1 MNLLKNWL
9 HPKKAAPPASKPE
22 VETEEVPTMILDG
35 EQFYTY
41 RRFRTASTTAPQSTP
56 PVVPLHPSR

>member
-1 MNLLKNWL
+1 MNILKSWFL
-9 HPKKAAPPASKPE
+9 PKKAAPPASQPQ

-41 RRFRTASTTAPQSTP
+41 RRFRTASTTAQQATP
-56 PVVPLHPSR
+56 TVVHLLPTR

>member
-1 MNLLKNWL
+1 MNMLKNWL
-9 HPKKAAPPASKPE
+9 HPKKAAPSSQPQ

-41 RRFRTASTTAPQSTP
+41 RRFRTACTTAQQATP
-56 PVVPLHPSR
+56 PVVHLLPTR

>member
-1 MNLLKNWL
+1 MNILKNWL
-9 HPKKAAPPASKPE
+9 HSKKAAPSASKPE

-41 RRFRTASTTAPQSTP
+41 RRFRTASHTAPQSTP

>member
-1 MNLLKNWL
+1 MNILKNWL
-9 HPKKAAPPASKPE
+9 TPKRAAPPISKPE

-41 RRFRTASTTAPQSTP
+41 RRFRTANSSAQHATP
-56 PVVPLHPSR
+56 PVVPLLPTR

>member
-1 MNLLKNWL
+1 MNILKNWL
-9 HPKKAAPPASKPE
+9 HPKKAAPPVSKPE

-41 RRFRTASTTAPQSTP
+41 RRFRTASTAQQP
-56 PVVPLHPSR
+56 PPPTVHLHPSR

>member
-9 HPKKAAPPASKPE
+9 HPKKAAPASKPE

-41 RRFRTASTTAPQSTP
+41 RRFRTSSTTAPQSTP
-56 PVVPLHPSR
+56 PMVPLHPSR